1 MRNLV
6 SAISGGLF
14 GLGLLISGM
23 TDTAKVQGWLDLF
36 GQWDPTLAFVLGG
49 AILPMLLAWR
59 VAARRKVSV
68 VGDAFPTMPEPLI
81 DGRLLTGSVLFGAGW
96 ALAGFCPGP
105 AIASVT
111 WGGLGGVVFVI
122 AMIGGMVLSTFVG
135 KRRLAAA

>member
-1 MRNLV
+1 MRHLV

-59 VAARRKVSV
+59 VAARRKVSPQRP
-68 VGDAFPTMPEPLI
+68 GFLKAPLI
-81 DGRLLTGSVLFGAGW
+81 
-96 ALAGFCPGP
+96 
-105 AIASVT
+105 IAST
-111 WGGLGGVVFVI
+111 AFDHEPPLVFTRI
-122 AMIGGMVLSTFVG
+122 AAIT
-135 KRRLAAA
+135 KAATILTT